1 MEKMAFNAAYTK
13 LRDEHL
19 LLIKLSKELK
29 EKVQRSGLAET
40 EADNRLQENFVL
52 INENLAEIQQ
62 LTNNFIESTK
72 IIEQQG
78 KRYNMLEKQMSAL
91 LQFLKE
97 QGINVNFVDESG
109 QPKLPS
115 LETNEGDAP
124 KR

>member
-1 MEKMAFNAAYTK
+1 M
-13 LRDEHL
+13 D
-19 LLIKLSKELK
+19 SK
-29 EKVQRSGLAET
+29 
-40 EADNRLQENFVL
+40 
-52 INENLAEIQQ
+52 I
-62 LTNNFIESTK
+62 TNNFIESTK